1 MEYRMKTEVDV
12 HDVDYNGVAKTSSIM
27 KYIQTAAQCQ
37 LTEGGMSYDNLKKN
51 NRAFILSR
59 VKLEVLKPLRAYAP
73 LTAVTYPCESRGYS
87 FLRCYA
93 LESDGEVV
101 ARAISVWAL
110 INTES
115 RALVRVNDFNLGLP
129 TLPQNGLVL
138 SAMKL
143 PTTLVDVGGYG
154 VHYGDVDQNRHMNNT
169 KYPDMYSNF
178 LPLQDKMIRS
188 ITINYSNEA
197 AIGEKLRVQ
206 RCEEGGLYYFRT
218 VRSDGKVN
226 SEAQIEL
233 CDLPPIE

>member
-37 LTEGGMSYDNLKKN
+37 LTEGGLSYDNLKEMG
-51 NRAFILSR
+51 RVFILSKM
-59 VKLEVLKPLRAYAP
+59 KLEVLRPLRAYAH
-73 LTAVTYPCESRGYS
+73 LTATTYPCESRGYS
-87 FLRCYA
+87 FLRCYE

-110 INTES
+110 IDTNS
-115 RALVRVNDFNLGLP
+115 RSLVRVNDFDLGLSP
-129 TLPQNGLVL
+129 LPQNGLIL
-138 SAMKL
+138 GGMKL
-143 PTTLVDVGGYG
+143 PSALVDVGGYG

-178 LPLQDKMIRS
+178 LPLEGKMIRS
-188 ITINYSNEA
+188 ITINFANEA
-197 AIGEKLRVQ
+197 EIGEKLRVQ
-206 RCEEGGLYYFRT
+206 RCEEGGFYYFCT

-233 CDLPPIE
+233 CDIN

>member
-27 KYIQTAAQCQ
+27 RYIQTAAQSQ
-37 LTEGGMSYDNLKKN
+37 LTEGGMSYDNLKAH

-59 VKLEVLKPLRAYAP
+59 VKLEVLKPLRAYTP
-73 LTAVTYPCESRGYS
+73 LTAITYPCESRGYS
-87 FLRCYA
+87 FLRCYE
-93 LESDGEVV
+93 LESDGEIV
-101 ARAISVWAL
+101 ARAISIWAL

-115 RALVRVNDFNLGLP
+115 RALVRVNDFDLRLP
-129 TLPQNGLVL
+129 TLPPNELVL
-138 SAMKL
+138 RAMKL
-143 PTTLVDVGGYG
+143 PSTLVDIGGYG

-178 LPLQDKMIRS
+178 LPLQNKMIRS

-197 AIGEKLRVQ
+197 QIGEKLRVQ
-206 RCEEGGLYYFRT
+206 RAEENGYYYFRT

-233 CDLPPIE
+233 CDI

>member
-12 HDVDYNGVAKTSSIM
+12 HDVDFNGVAKTSSIM

-37 LTEGGMSYDNLKKN
+37 LTEGGMSYDNLMERG
-51 NRAFILSR
+51 RAFILSR
-59 VKLEVLKPLRAYAP
+59 VKLEILKPLLTYTP

-93 LESDGEVV
+93 LESDGEIV

-110 INTES
+110 IDTETH
-115 RALVRVNDFNLGLP
+115 ALVKVNDFDLGLP
-129 TLPQNGLVL
+129 TLPQNDLVL
-138 SAMKL
+138 RAMKM
-143 PTTLVDVGGYG
+143 PADMTDIGGYG
-154 VHYGDVDQNRHMNNT
+154 VHYGDVDRNMHMNNT

-178 LPLQDKMIRS
+178 LPLEGRMIRS
-188 ITINYSNEA
+188 ITINYSSEA
-197 AIGEKLRVQ
+197 KIGEKLRVQ
-206 RCEEGGLYYFRT
+206 RAEADGFYYFRT

-233 CDLPPIE
+233 CDI

>member
-1 MEYRMKTEVDV
+1 MEYRMKCEVDV

-27 KYIQTAAQCQ
+27 KYIQTAAQYQ
-37 LTEGGMSYDNLKKN
+37 LTESGMSYDSLKKN

-59 VKLEVLKPLRAYAP
+59 VKLEVLRPLRAYAP
-73 LTAVTYPCESRGYS
+73 LTAITYPCESRGYS

-93 LESDGEVV
+93 LESDGEIV

-110 INTES
+110 IDTES
-115 RALVRVNDFNLGLP
+115 HALVRVNDFDLGLP
-129 TLPQNGLVL
+129 TLPKNDLVL
-138 SAMKL
+138 AAMKL
-143 PTTLVDVGGYG
+143 PSNLIDVGGYG

-178 LPLQDKMIRS
+178 LPLQGKMIRS

-197 AIGEKLRVQ
+197 QMGEKLRVQ
-206 RCEEGGLYYFRT
+206 RGEEGGIIYFRT
-218 VRSDGKVN
+218 VRGDGRIN

-233 CDLPPIE
+233 CDID

>member
-12 HDVDYNGVAKTSSIM
+12 HDVDFNGVAKTSSIM
-27 KYIQTAAQCQ
+27 KYIQSAAQCQ
-37 LTEGGMSYDNLKKN
+37 LTEGGMSYDNLKSN

-59 VKLEVLKPLRAYAP
+59 VKLEILKPLRAYTP

-87 FLRCYA
+87 FLRCYQ

-110 INTES
+110 IDTES
-115 RALVRVNDFNLGLP
+115 RALVKVNDFNLGLP

-138 SAMKL
+138 GAMKL
-143 PTTLVDVGGYG
+143 PSNMTDIGGYG

-178 LPLQDKMIRS
+178 LPLTGKMIRS
-188 ITINYSNEA
+188 ITISYSNEA
-197 AIGEKLRVQ
+197 QIGEKLRVQ
-206 RCEEGGLYYFRT
+206 RGEENGLFYFRT

-233 CDLPPIE
+233 CDIDF

>member
-12 HDVDYNGVAKTSSIM
+12 HDVDFNGVAKTSSIM

-37 LTEGGMSYDNLKKN
+37 LTEGGMSYDNLRERG
-51 NRAFILSR
+51 RAFILSR
-59 VKLEVLKPLRAYAP
+59 VKLEILKPLLTYTP

-93 LESDGEVV
+93 LESDGEIV

-110 INTES
+110 IDTETH
-115 RALVRVNDFNLGLP
+115 ALVKVNDFDLGLP
-129 TLPQNGLVL
+129 TLPQNDLVL
-138 SAMKL
+138 RAMKM
-143 PTTLVDVGGYG
+143 PADMTDIGGYG
-154 VHYGDVDQNRHMNNT
+154 VHYGDVDRNMHMNNT

-178 LPLQDKMIRS
+178 LPLEGRMIRS
-188 ITINYSNEA
+188 ITINYSSEA
-197 AIGEKLRVQ
+197 KIGEKLRVQ
-206 RCEEGGLYYFRT
+206 RAEADGFYYFRT

-233 CDLPPIE
+233 CDI

>member
-12 HDVDYNGVAKTSSIM
+12 HDVDFNGVAKTSSIM
-27 KYIQTAAQCQ
+27 KYIQSAAQCQ
-37 LTEGGMSYDNLKKN
+37 LTEGGMSYDNLKSN

-59 VKLEVLKPLRAYAP
+59 VKLEILKPLRAYTP

-87 FLRCYA
+87 FLRCYQ

-110 INTES
+110 IDTES
-115 RALVRVNDFNLGLP
+115 RALVKVNDFNLGLP

-138 SAMKL
+138 EAMKL
-143 PTTLVDVGGYG
+143 PSNMTDIGGYG

-178 LPLQDKMIRS
+178 LPLNGKMIRS
-188 ITINYSNEA
+188 ITISYSNEA
-197 AIGEKLRVQ
+197 QIGEKLRVQ
-206 RCEEGGLYYFRT
+206 RGEENGLFYFRT

-233 CDLPPIE
+233 CDIEF

>member
-1 MEYRMKTEVDV
+1 MEYRMKTEVDA
-12 HDVDYNGVAKTSSIM
+12 HDVDFNRVANTPSIM
-27 KYIQTAAQCQ
+27 KYIQSAAQCQ
-37 LTEGGMSYDNLKKN
+37 LTEGGMSYDNLKSN

-59 VKLEVLKPLRAYAP
+59 VKLEILKPLRAYAP

-87 FLRCYA
+87 FLRCYQ

-110 INTES
+110 IDTES
-115 RALVRVNDFNLGLP
+115 RALVKVNDFNLGLP

-138 SAMKL
+138 GAMKL
-143 PTTLVDVGGYG
+143 PSNMTDIGGYG

-169 KYPDMYSNF
+169 KYPDMYSSF
-178 LPLQDKMIRS
+178 LPLNGKMIRS
-188 ITINYSNEA
+188 ITISYSNEA
-197 AIGEKLRVQ
+197 QIGEKLRVQ
-206 RCEEGGLYYFRT
+206 RGEENGLFYFRT

-233 CDLPPIE
+233 CDIDF

>member
-27 KYIQTAAQCQ
+27 RYIQTAAQCQ
-37 LTEGGMSYDNLKKN
+37 LTESGMSYDSLKKN

-59 VKLEVLKPLRAYAP
+59 VKLEVLKPLPADTP
-73 LTAVTYPCESRGYS
+73 LTAMTYPCESRGYS
-87 FLRCYA
+87 FLRCYE
-93 LESDGEVV
+93 LETDGEVV

-110 INTES
+110 IDTES
-115 RALVRVNDFNLGLP
+115 SALVRVNDFNLGLP
-129 TLPQNGLVL
+129 TLPQNGLIL

-143 PTTLVDVGGYG
+143 PTALVDIGGYG

-197 AIGEKLRVQ
+197 QIGEKLRVQ
-206 RCEEGGLYYFRT
+206 RAEANGFYYFRT
-218 VRSDGKVN
+218 VRSDGKIN

-233 CDLPPIE
+233 CDIN